1 MLQKI
6 RWSLSLIAV
15 LVVVIVAFQNQDA
28 VPLTILF
35 FSGEYPLTLLLLG
48 CSGVS
53 FVLGCLMTAWRI
65 RSRHKAQSA
74 RDSKAKTE
82 SNAKAK
88 KEDTSAKAA
97 SPPSK
102 KKGLGN
108 NRSAEESIGIDQEA
122 T

>member
-6 RWSLSLIAV
+6 RWFLSLVSV

-65 RSRHKAQSA
+65 RSRHKAQIA
-74 RDSKAKTE
+74 RE
-82 SNAKAK
+82 SEVK
-88 KEDTSAKAA
+88 KESEAKRAEATAKETS
-97 SPPSK
+97 STK
-102 KKGLGN
+102 KKSVVGN
-108 NRSAEESIGIDQEA
+108 ESAEASIGLDQEA

>member
-6 RWSLSLIAV
+6 RWFLSLLAV
-15 LVVVIVAFQNQDA
+15 LVVVIVAFQNQDS

-74 RDSKAKTE
+74 RTQAARE
-82 SNAKAK
+82 SETKPQEASAK
-88 KEDTSAKAA
+88 KA
-97 SPPSK
+97 SSTK
-102 KKGLGN
+102 KKGVADN
-108 NRSAEESIGIDQEA
+108 QTAEASIGLDQEA

>member
-6 RWSLSLIAV
+6 RWFLSLLAV
-15 LVVVIVAFQNQDA
+15 LVVVIVAFQNQDS

-65 RSRHKAQSA
+65 RSRHKAQAARTQSA
-74 RDSKAKTE
+74 RESGAKQQE
-82 SNAKAK
+82 APAK
-88 KEDTSAKAA
+88 KA
-97 SPPSK
+97 SSTK
-102 KKGLGN
+102 ENGGADN
-108 NRSAEESIGIDQEA
+108 QTAEASIGLDQEA

>member
-6 RWSLSLIAV
+6 RWFLSLAAV

-48 CSGVS
+48 FSGVS

-65 RSRHKAQSA
+65 RSRHKAQA
-74 RDSKAKTE
+74 TRE
-82 SNAKAK
+82 SEAK
-88 KEDTSAKAA
+88 KALASESKKPEASAKEA
-97 SPPSK
+97 SSTK
-102 KKGLGN
+102 KKGIAGN
-108 NRSAEESIGIDQEA
+108 ESAEASIGLDQEA